1 MTDENTELKLENKMD
16 DKGNSVNTELKEKQE
31 EELKKLLEMKEEEIK
46 TLKSQMLYLQAD
58 FENFRKRKEK
68 ENSELRK
75 LVLIDFMRAL
85 LSLLDDFEAMEKNL
99 GGMDA
104 KVLSE
109 GLLALKKNFL
119 DTLWKMG
126 LREIECEKFDPN
138 MHEIEAVVAADA
150 DNKVLEIVRKGYILE
165 GVVLR
170 PARIIVGK
178 KFESQ
183 KSEPNTTS

>member
-16 DKGNSVNTELKEKQE
+16 EKGNSVNTELKEKQE

-85 LSLLDDFEAMEKNL
+85 L
-99 GGMDA
+99 
-104 KVLSE
+104 
-109 GLLALKKNFL
+109 
-119 DTLWKMG
+119 
-126 LREIECEKFDPN
+126 
-138 MHEIEAVVAADA
+138 
-150 DNKVLEIVRKGYILE
+150 
-165 GVVLR
+165 
-170 PARIIVGK
+170 
-178 KFESQ
+178 
-183 KSEPNTTS
+183 